1 MAFFLTG
8 TATTAS
14 TFTASVDVFLV
25 PGAMRTV
32 DGTSV
37 AMSEPS
43 GTTMT
48 RLRIDGTVLCS
59 NNTAIFLQSNGS
71 GTDRLVIGA
80 SGEVHAFGGEGARM
94 VGPNARLI
102 NDGQISGDTG
112 AVIAGGVFSVVDNRG
127 TLAGTANG
135 GAGLSCIAGQSF
147 VQVTNAGTISGF
159 NGLTVTGSYV
169 AVTNTG
175 TIRATDAGGLAIDL
189 TSAFAGCTIRNAGLI
204 SAPDMAIAGGS
215 GDDLIVNSA
224 RILGDIALAAGDDTF
239 AGARGSVDGTI
250 SGGIGNDSLSSGLND
265 DTVSGDTGNDTLR
278 GNAGDDLLSGGTG
291 IDRLRGGT
299 GNDILTGGT
308 DADTFL
314 FSTGDGIDRITDF
327 ANGVDRLNLN
337 ELSIPTFAALTAEV
351 ANRAGGLLVDLRD
364 FGGGTVF
371 LTGMTKAL
379 FDAADIVL

>member
-1 MAFFLTG
+1 MAIFITG
-8 TATTAS
+8 TSAGSQRFNLS
-14 TFTASVDVFLV
+14 TDAFLV
-25 PGAMRTV
+25 TGAIRTV
-32 DGTSV
+32 DFGL
-37 AMSEPS
+37 AGLSELTD
-43 GTTMT
+43 TTTT
-48 RLRIDGTVLCS
+48 RLRIDGTLLCS
-59 NNTAIFLQSNGS
+59 NMDGIVLQSNGS
-71 GTDRLVIGA
+71 GTDRLVIGT
-80 SGEVHAFGGEGARM
+80 SGEVHAFGGVGARM
-94 VGPNARLI
+94 IGPNARLI

-127 TLAGTANG
+127 MLSGTANG
-135 GAGLSCIAGQSF
+135 GAGLSSIGGQSF
-147 VQVTNAGTISGF
+147 VQVSNAGTISGF
-159 NGLTVTGSYV
+159 NGLTVAGSYV
-169 AVTNTG
+169 DVTNTG
-175 TIRATDAGGLAIDL
+175 TIRATDANGLAIDL
-189 TSAFAGCTIRNAGLI
+189 TSAFTGCTIRNSGLI
-204 SAPDMAIAGGS
+204 SAPYTAIAGGS

-224 RILGDIALAAGDDTF
+224 RILGDIALHAGDDTF

-265 DTVSGDTGNDTLR
+265 DTISGDTGADTLR
-278 GNAGDDLLSGGTG
+278 ANAGDDVLSGGIG

-299 GNDILTGGT
+299 GNDLLTGGT

-351 ANRAGGLLVDLRD
+351 ANRPGGLLVDLRD